1 MIFSCFHDCVSFD
14 SLPEELDVTSKLNIN
29 QCTLGIVFCLA
40 VIKKI
45 YIYSQQQQQKA
56 RPRLYIRITVLFVV
70 LVCCFKLDLW
80 SGWRGSFCSV
90 ILSTCEFAASLWN
103 KIPFL
108 LSSIIGKKNCFANL
122 LKLKAKEISIR
133 A

>member
-29 QCTLGIVFCLA
+29 QCTLGIIFCLA
-40 VIKKI
+40 VIKKKKKGL
-45 YIYSQQQQQKA
+45 QQQQKV

-70 LVCCFKLDLW
+70 LVCCFKLNLW

-108 LSSIIGKKNCFANL
+108 LSSIIGRKNCFANL
-122 LKLKAKEISIR
+122 LKPKAKEISIR